1 MVARIHIVGDMLRLE
16 RRMNMD
22 MFQKQIQL
30 EIMKQKRLLEEQQ
43 QILKASPEGFLFA
56 RKRKLDNTY
65 YHQRKMRDGRQ
76 WKTIQ
81 MNINEDPAMQD
92 VLLKKKFAEKLT
104 RIYTNNIPLLE
115 KMNNRYLSASY
126 EDIQAELPPQYDQL
140 LKQRQLREMEQW
152 MHMPYK
158 KCPYHPEHLTHR
170 TAYGEYVRSKGE
182 VVIANALYSFGIPFH
197 TEEELIF
204 NEECYWSYYPD
215 FKILLPDYSFIFWEH
230 WGLLDKEKYRKDNAK
245 KLFVYHEQNLILG
258 SNLII
263 TNDDKYGNCHS
274 DVVYDIIEKMI
285 LPHFEGIELPRRT
298 I

>member
-1 MVARIHIVGDMLRLE
+1 M
-16 RRMNMD
+16 
-22 MFQKQIQL
+22 
-30 EIMKQKRLLEEQQ
+30 
-43 QILKASPEGFLFA
+43 
-56 RKRKLDNTY
+56 
-65 YHQRKMRDGRQ
+65 
-76 WKTIQ
+76 Q

-152 MHMPYK
+152 MHIPYK

-204 NEECYWSYYPD
+204 NEECY
-215 FKILLPDYSFIFWEH
+215 
-230 WGLLDKEKYRKDNAK
+230 
-245 KLFVYHEQNLILG
+245 
-258 SNLII
+258 
-263 TNDDKYGNCHS
+263 
-274 DVVYDIIEKMI
+274 
-285 LPHFEGIELPRRT
+285 
-298 I
+298 